1 MLIFDIIIKLINSLN
16 LEILMNIYERM
27 QTLIKVQ
34 QILLIKCISLNVNVI
49 LVSTF
54 TEDFTQL
61 LSQEE
66 KRMKKKIENTYQ
78 TTYRHVGL
86 SILI

>member
-1 MLIFDIIIKLINSLN
+1 
-16 LEILMNIYERM
+16 MNIYERM
-27 QTLIKVQ
+27 QTLINVQ

-61 LSQEE
+61 LSEEE
-66 KRMKKKIENTYQ
+66 KRMKTK
-78 TTYRHVGL
+78 
-86 SILI
+86 

>member
-1 MLIFDIIIKLINSLN
+1 
-16 LEILMNIYERM
+16 MNIYERM
-27 QTLIKVQ
+27 QTLINVQ

-66 KRMKKKIENTYQ
+66 KRMKKKNRKYLPDYIPPCWPFNSN
-78 TTYRHVGL
+78 L
-86 SILI
+86 N

>member
-1 MLIFDIIIKLINSLN
+1 MISWTEYFKWPKTNKLYQITLIFDIININSLN

-27 QTLIKVQ
+27 QTLINVQ
-34 QILLIKCISLNVNVI
+34 QILLVKCISLNVNVI

-66 KRMKKKIENTYQ
+66 KRMKIK
-78 TTYRHVGL
+78 
-86 SILI
+86 